1 MVTAT
6 NELIRRRKLRPQLA
20 DRAVLRRMEQRRRE
34 VRERLQHERAAQQV
48 RPRQDQPRHV
58 AHELVEHQDVQIHR
72 ARRPLRRVA
81 RPAAVRFD
89 ALQLLFHLPG
99 SVGGAEPDDQI
110 DEVFAGEAD
119 RMIAVRG

>member
-6 NELIRRRKLRPQLA
+6 NDVIRRRELRPQLA
-20 DRAVLRRMEQRRRE
+20 DRAVLRRMKQGRRE

-48 RPRQDQPRHV
+48 RPRQDQPWHV
-58 AHELVEHQDVQIHR
+58 AHQLVVHQHVEIHR
-72 ARRPLRRVA
+72 ARRPLRRAA

-89 ALQLLFHLPG
+89 ALQLLFHLRG
-99 SVGGAEPDDQI
+99 RVGGAEPDDEI

-119 RMIAVRG
+119 RRIAVRG

>member
-6 NELIRRRKLRPQLA
+6 NELIRRRELRPQLA
-20 DRAVLRRMEQRRRE
+20 DREVLRRMQQRRRK
-34 VRERLQHERAAQQV
+34 VRERLQHERPAQQV

-58 AHELVEHQDVQIHR
+58 AHELVVHQDVQIHR
-72 ARRPLRRVA
+72 ARRPLRRPA

-89 ALQLLFHLPG
+89 ALQLLFHLRG
-99 SVGGAEPDDQI
+99 RVGGAEPDGEI

-119 RMIAVRG
+119 RRIAVRG